1 MVATLDSTGL
11 RNLPTVR
18 RRLARTASP
27 GTWTRGCKG
36 GTESLV
42 GEKAG
47 KAGVPEP
54 AGDRATATSH
64 QGANQGAEDFIRFA
78 HLEE

>member
-1 MVATLDSTGL
+1 M
-11 RNLPTVR
+11 R
-18 RRLARTASP
+18 RRPARTEPP

-36 GTESLV
+36 GTESLD

-54 AGDRATATSH
+54 AGDRATATSD
-64 QGANQGAEDFIRFA
+64 QGANQGAKDFIRFA
-78 HLEE
+78 LLDE